1 MRNRW
6 IPLLLTL
13 LTVLILLT
21 ACSSGVSNT
30 APAAT
35 SNLDGATLVQEHCSV
50 CHALSRI
57 ESSNRTAAEWKT
69 IVDLMINRGAK
80 LTPGEETVVVDYL
93 ATTFGK

>member
-6 IPLLLTL
+6 LAMLLTL
-13 LTVLILLT
+13 LTVIILVT

-30 APAAT
+30 APTAT
-35 SNLDGATLVQEHCSV
+35 SNLDGATLVQERCSV
-50 CHALSRI
+50 CHPVARI

-69 IVDLMINRGAK
+69 IVDKMISRGAK